1 MSCSIATDVITQ
13 GLCPVAST
21 LAGGVANAASSSVL
35 SSISGAMADAANQS
49 VKYLVTGW
57 TNIATPGVSGGTAS
71 WLQGM
76 LTPLTTVAG
85 AIAVIFAAVRMAWQQ
100 RVEPGKEI
108 AAALFRLVV
117 ISGGGLA
124 LLDVALQAG
133 DAFSRWIIN
142 TATPTTDNFGHL
154 VILSSA
160 TLPAAGLLLIL
171 AVIAI
176 LASLI
181 QIFLLIA
188 REGLIVVLGG
198 TWPLAAA
205 TSASEQGKA
214 WFQKTTGWLVAFVLF
229 KPVASIVY
237 AAALRLSLS
246 QDSSGLQTV
255 EGVMLFVMA
264 VLALPAL
271 MRLAV
276 PAVSAIGG
284 VSAGKVAAGAAVL
297 ATGAVALS
305 GRGFGGLSGGAGG
318 GGASPDGAGPSGSAP
333 TGGGSVAPSGSGPA
347 VGGAASASGFAG
359 GSGSTAAGAAGAAAA
374 GPAAPVAAAASVAGH
389 LVSSAS
395 RAAGSTTGEEHA

>member
-1 MSCSIATDVITQ
+1 MSCSAATDVITL

-35 SSISGAMADAANQS
+35 SAISGAMADAANQS

-57 TNIATPGVSGGTAS
+57 TNISTPGVSGGTAS

-76 LTPLTTVAG
+76 LMPVTSVAG

-124 LLDVALQAG
+124 LLDVALKAG
-133 DAFSRWIIN
+133 DASSTWILN
-142 TATPTTDNFGHL
+142 AATPTTDNFGHL

-214 WFQKTTGWLVAFVLF
+214 WFQKTTGWLLAFVLF

-246 QDSSGLQTV
+246 QDSSGLATV

-284 VSAGKVAAGAAVL
+284 LSAGKVAAGAAVL

-305 GRGFGGLSGGAGG
+305 GRGFGGLSGSSGG
-318 GGASPDGAGPSGSAP
+318 GGQPDSAGPSGSAP
-333 TGGGSVAPSGSGPA
+333 TAGGSGAPPGSGPA
-347 VGGAASASGFAG
+347 SSGAAPAPGSAAG
-359 GSGSTAAGAAGAAAA
+359 SVSTAAGAAGAAAA

-389 LVSSAS
+389 LLSTAS
-395 RAAGSTTGEEHA
+395 RAATKATGEEHA

>member
-1 MSCSIATDVITQ
+1 MSCAAATDVITL
-13 GLCPVAST
+13 GLCPIASS

-35 SSISGAMADAANQS
+35 WAISGTMADAANQS

-76 LTPLTTVAG
+76 LTPVTTVAG
-85 AIAVIFAAVRMAWQQ
+85 AVAVIFAAVRMAWQQ

-108 AAALFRLVV
+108 AAALFRLLV

-124 LLDVALQAG
+124 LLDVALKAD
-133 DAFSRWIIN
+133 DAFSTWILN
-142 TATPTTDNFGHL
+142 AATPTTGNFGHL
-154 VILSSA
+154 VVLSSA
-160 TLPAAGLLLIL
+160 ALPASGLLLIL

-214 WFQKTTGWLVAFVLF
+214 WFQKTTGWLLAFVLF

-246 QDSSGLQTV
+246 QDSSGLATV

-305 GRGFGGLSGGAGG
+305 GRGFGGLSGGSGG
-318 GGASPDGAGPSGSAP
+318 GTRPDSAGPSGSAP
-333 TGGGSVAPSGSGPA
+333 TAAGSAPPPGSGA
-347 VGGAASASGFAG
+347 TGGGAAPATGSAAG
-359 GSGSTAAGAAGAAAA
+359 SASTAAGAAGAAAA

-389 LVSSAS
+389 LLSAAN
-395 RAAGSTTGEEHA
+395 RAAGNATGEEQA

>member
-1 MSCSIATDVITQ
+1 MSCAAATDVITL
-13 GLCPVAST
+13 GLCPVASS

-35 SSISGAMADAANQS
+35 SAISGTMADAANQS

-76 LTPLTTVAG
+76 LTPVTTVAG
-85 AIAVIFAAVRMAWQQ
+85 AVAVIFAAVRMAWQQ

-108 AAALFRLVV
+108 AAALFRLLV

-124 LLDVALQAG
+124 LLDVALKAG
-133 DAFSRWIIN
+133 DAFSTWILN
-142 TATPTTDNFGHL
+142 AATPTTDNFGHL
-154 VILSSA
+154 VVLSSA
-160 TLPAAGLLLIL
+160 ALPAAGLLLIL

-214 WFQKTTGWLVAFVLF
+214 WFQKTTGWLLAFVLF

-246 QDSSGLQTV
+246 QDSSGLATV

-305 GRGFGGLSGGAGG
+305 GRGFGGLSGGSGG
-318 GGASPDGAGPSGSAP
+318 TRPDSAGPSGSAP
-333 TGGGSVAPSGSGPA
+333 T
-347 VGGAASASGFAG
+347 AG
-359 GSGSTAAGAAGAAAA
+359 GSGAPPGSGPTGGGAAPATGSAAGSASTAAGAAGAAAA

-389 LVSSAS
+389 LLSAAN
-395 RAAGSTTGEEHA
+395 RAATNATGEEQA

>member
-1 MSCSIATDVITQ
+1 MTCSAAADVITL
-13 GLCPVAST
+13 GMCPAAST
-21 LAGGVANAASSSVL
+21 LSGTVANAASSSVV
-35 SSISGAMADAANQS
+35 SAIAGAMADAANQC
-49 VKYLVTGW
+49 VRYLVSGW
-57 TNIATPGVSGGTAS
+57 TSIATPGVSGGTAS

-76 LTPLTTVAG
+76 LTPVTTVAG
-85 AIAVIFAAVRMAWQQ
+85 AIAVIFAAVRMAWTQ
-100 RVEPGKEI
+100 RMEPGKEI

-133 DAFSRWIIN
+133 DAFSAWILSG
-142 TATPTTDNFGHL
+142 ATPSTANFGHL
-154 VILSSA
+154 VVLSAASV
-160 TLPAAGLLLIL
+160 PASGLLLIL

-198 TWPLAAA
+198 SWPLAAA

-214 WFQKTTGWLVAFVLF
+214 WFQKTTGWLLAFVAF

-246 QDSSGLQTV
+246 QDSSGLATV

-284 VSAGKVAAGAAVL
+284 VSTGKVAAGAAVV
-297 ATGAVALS
+297 ATGAVALA
-305 GRGFGGLSGGAGG
+305 GGGFGGLAAGSG
-318 GGASPDGAGPSGSAP
+318 GGARPDGAGPTGAAP
-333 TGGGSVAPSGSGPA
+333 SGGGSSTPPA
-347 VGGAASASGFAG
+347 GGAPG
-359 GSGSTAAGAAGAAAA
+359 
-374 GPAAPVAAAASVAGH
+374 AASVAGQ

-395 RAAGSTTGEEHA
+395 QAAGNATGEERAS